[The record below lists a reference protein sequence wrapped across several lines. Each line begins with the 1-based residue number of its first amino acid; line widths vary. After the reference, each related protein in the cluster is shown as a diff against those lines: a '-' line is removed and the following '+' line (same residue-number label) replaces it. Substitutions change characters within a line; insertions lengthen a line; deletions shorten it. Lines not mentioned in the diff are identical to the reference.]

1 MRLRFGALRCFWL
14 RTTRGWKSWAH
25 LFLKHQTLRKSLEH
39 LRIGSWVLGLGPWAV
54 GLSRQSQMPRLDTGE
69 ELDVLKAGQLGS
81 LSRADGYRG
90 VLKHS
95 PTNQPLRSWM
105 QDII

>member
-1 MRLRFGALRCFWL
+1 MKLSRQCHAFAFWCFEM
-14 RTTRGWKSWAH
+14 
-25 LFLKHQTLRKSLEH
+25 FLAANHPGVEVLGTFVSKSLEH
-39 LRIGSWVLGLGPWAV
+39 LRIGSWVLGLGPWA
-54 GLSRQSQMPRLDTGE
+54 RQSQMPRLDTGG

-81 LSRADGYRG
+81 WSRADGYG
-90 VLKHS
+90 GVVLKHS

>member
-1 MRLRFGALRCFWL
+1 
-14 RTTRGWKSWAH
+14 
-25 LFLKHQTLRKSLEH
+25 
-39 LRIGSWVLGLGPWAV
+39 
-54 GLSRQSQMPRLDTGE
+54 MPRLDTGE

-105 QDII
+105 QDMVKKYTKREQPSIFFSDVALLKTLLIMVRLVVVDSSGRM

>member
-25 LFLKHQTLRKSLEH
+25 LFLNLWNISESGH
-39 LRIGSWVLGLGPWAV
+39 GSWARGPWACPI
-54 GLSRQSQMPRLDTGE
+54 LSQQSQMPRLDTGE

-90 VLKHS
+90 VVLKHS